1 MNRRPL
7 TTLDP
12 SQSVARLPVRCRRLL
27 GRAPCAIHSPAFSSR
42 QQTAMSEVE
51 ETLER
56 IKNHKGVE
64 GYVIADRSGNVLRRH
79 PMMAVAEAE
88 KYAQYMKELT
98 TKARGVVRDLNPKN
112 DLQYM
117 RIRVKK
123 LELLVAHGRHGYSEL
138 AVSIGEDD
146 ADNTHASS
154 CPWQSE
160 TFRSSSSRS
169 GLRATASVGTTS

>member
-1 MNRRPL
+1 
-7 TTLDP
+7 
-12 SQSVARLPVRCRRLL
+12 
-27 GRAPCAIHSPAFSSR
+27 
-42 QQTAMSEVE
+42 MSEVE

-123 LELLVAHGRHGYSEL
+123 LELLVAHGTQRVIDIE
-138 AVSIGEDD
+138 GEEDGADD
-146 ADNTHASS
+146 ACAAASL
-154 CPWQSE
+154 CVPLTE
-160 TFRSSSSRS
+160 RDF
-169 GLRATASVGTTS
+169 SVVVIQKWTPSNG